1 MSETILLFNFF
12 YFGNNGLQ
20 GILCLNFWA
29 AMAGRIEPGRRRTL
43 QEEQWKRDAVRIE
56 DESDKEQE
64 EDVMPASPDVKFQPI
79 GQA

>member
-1 MSETILLFNFF
+1 
-12 YFGNNGLQ
+12 
-20 GILCLNFWA
+20 
-29 AMAGRIEPGRRRTL
+29 MAGRIEPGRRRTL